1 MREQP
6 RMAGLTLT
14 VECKPHATLHPLHS
28 LLRRHASTTTTSAAA
43 AHDTAAAADLQ

>member
-14 VECKPHATLHPLHS
+14 VECKPHATLHPL
-28 LLRRHASTTTTSAAA
+28 LWRHASTTTTSAAA